1 NGSYNNVRFGTSNYS
16 IVDRNNH
23 PSANRDFHN
32 PRLNK
37 LVTDVVPATV
47 TNAGISQGTYRDL
60 SRFPVFYRVG
70 SGTQVYKK
78 DGKYYELMGAYN
90 FSTGSTVPSPVISDW
105 SFVTNTGS
113 GFFESYAIP
122 GDSGSPLFGWDTKQN
137 KWVLVA
143 VFSGYDTIKG
153 KTNWYVVI
161 PEEQIEYN
169 KKEDTDPSITN
180 VAGDIDWTFDSTKGI
195 GLLKQGDQQWNMHG
209 ILENNLDK
217 GKNLIFSGDDA
228 RIVLKNDV
236 DQGAGALTF
245 NGNYTVS
252 TDDNETWKGGGVIVN
267 SGKTVTWQVNGI
279 TNDNLHKLGEGTL
292 NINST
297 GVNPG
302 GLNVGDGTVILSQK
316 PDDEGHVQA
325 FSRVAIVSGRPT
337 VVLSDA
343 KQVNPDN
350 ISWGYRGGVLD
361 INGNSLTFHKLNAFD
376 DGATITS
383 NGDKATLN
391 LSLSSGDNIYHG
403 NIKNNID
410 VQSTVE
416 KESDAFIIDG
426 GIDINGS
433 FSQYGG
439 SLYFQGHPV
448 PHAFTNAAVANKL
461 KQLGDDSVLTQ
472 PVSFE
477 QPDWETRKFGMK
489 SLVLKDTAF
498 YLGRNASLTTNIIAD
513 NTSVTLGSKDIY
525 IDKNDSNEKKIK
537 IEPKKGLSIA
547 TRNEDKSVFSGSVY
561 LSNKST
567 LNIND
572 FFSGGVDSTDSSVH
586 ILSGNTLF
594 NHLSHFRNSSLNIGD
609 NATLTSTAG
618 FYSDGDVVLGS
629 GSTLSLLS
637 SKDSLLWSSYSA
649 HSWHLNGKDPKLSFG
664 DRTTVYGDIISDY
677 NADIH
682 FGPEYNTSF
691 TDSLRAAYDG
701 NMSAPVSSVS
711 MQNTFWQLRNNSSI
725 HKLKL
730 DNAQL
735 NFEQHEGF
743 SALDVGKLDISN
755 SQVFMTSDG
764 YSSDKL
770 NVKQSLTGGNNTLIV
785 APSTTA
791 TGKSGSPVSLISAP
805 GGTST
810 ELFSL
815 KTATLNIGFSLITP
829 DVSTVSTE
837 DATQWVLNGFHV
849 QKDTKAVN
857 AGRSFMKMA
866 YKSYLTE
873 VNNLNKRMGELR
885 DIKGE
890 AGSWARIMSGT
901 GAADGGFSDN
911 YTHVQVG
918 VDKKHELDGL
928 DLFTGFT
935 VTHTDS
941 SASADAFKGKTK
953 SVGAGLYASAMFD
966 SGAYIDLIGKYVHH
980 DNEYTA
986 TFAGL
991 GTRDYSTHS
1000 WYAGAEAGYRY
1011 HVTEDAWIEPQAE
1024 LVYGAVS
1031 GKQFAWKDQGMSLSM
1046 KGKDFNPLIG
1056 RSGVDVGKSFSGKD
1070 WKVTA
1075 RAGLGYQF
1083 DLLANGETVLRDA
1096 SGEKRIKGEKDS
1108 RMLMSVGL
1116 NAEIRDNVRFG
1127 LEFEKSAFGKYNV
1140 DNAVNANFRYS
1151 F

>member
-1 NGSYNNVRFGTSNYS
+1 
-16 IVDRNNH
+16 
-23 PSANRDFHN
+23 
-32 PRLNK
+32 
-37 LVTDVVPATV
+37 
-47 TNAGISQGTYRDL
+47 
-60 SRFPVFYRVG
+60 
-70 SGTQVYKK
+70 
-78 DGKYYELMGAYN
+78 
-90 FSTGSTVPSPVISDW
+90 
-105 SFVTNTGS
+105 
-113 GFFESYAIP
+113 
-122 GDSGSPLFGWDTKQN
+122 
-137 KWVLVA
+137 
-143 VFSGYDTIKG
+143 
-153 KTNWYVVI
+153 
-161 PEEQIEYN
+161 
-169 KKEDTDPSITN
+169 
-180 VAGDIDWTFDSTKGI
+180 
-195 GLLKQGDQQWNMHG
+195 MH
-209 ILENNLDK
+209 
-217 GKNLIFSGDDA
+217 
-228 RIVLKNDV
+228 
-236 DQGAGALTF
+236 T
-245 NGNYTVS
+245 
-252 TDDNETWKGGGVIVN
+252 
-267 SGKTVTWQVNGI
+267 
-279 TNDNLHKLGEGTL
+279 
-292 NINST
+292 
-297 GVNPG
+297 
-302 GLNVGDGTVILSQK
+302 
-316 PDDEGHVQA
+316 
-325 FSRVAIVSGRPT
+325 
-337 VVLSDA
+337 
-343 KQVNPDN
+343 
-350 ISWGYRGGVLD
+350 
-361 INGNSLTFHKLNAFD
+361 
-376 DGATITS
+376 
-383 NGDKATLN
+383 
-391 LSLSSGDNIYHG
+391 
-403 NIKNNID
+403 
-410 VQSTVE
+410 
-416 KESDAFIIDG
+416 
-426 GIDINGS
+426 
-433 FSQYGG
+433 
-439 SLYFQGHPV
+439 
-448 PHAFTNAAVANKL
+448 
-461 KQLGDDSVLTQ
+461 
-472 PVSFE
+472 
-477 QPDWETRKFGMK
+477 
-489 SLVLKDTAF
+489 
-498 YLGRNASLTTNIIAD
+498 
-513 NTSVTLGSKDIY
+513 
-525 IDKNDSNEKKIK
+525 
-537 IEPKKGLSIA
+537 
-547 TRNEDKSVFSGSVY
+547 
-561 LSNKST
+561 
-567 LNIND
+567 
-572 FFSGGVDSTDSSVH
+572 
-586 ILSGNTLF
+586 
-594 NHLSHFRNSSLNIGD
+594 
-609 NATLTSTAG
+609 
-618 FYSDGDVVLGS
+618 
-629 GSTLSLLS
+629 
-637 SKDSLLWSSYSA
+637 
-649 HSWHLNGKDPKLSFG
+649 
-664 DRTTVYGDIISDY
+664 
-677 NADIH
+677 
-682 FGPEYNTSF
+682 
-691 TDSLRAAYDG
+691 
-701 NMSAPVSSVS
+701 
-711 MQNTFWQLRNNSSI
+711 
-725 HKLKL
+725 LKL
-730 DNAQL
+730 DNTQL
-735 NFEQHEGF
+735 NFKQHKGF

-849 QKDTKAVN
+849 QNDTKAVN
-857 AGRSFMKMA
+857 SGRSFMRVA

-873 VNNLNKRMGELR
+873 VNNLNKRMGDLR
-885 DIKGE
+885 DINSE
-890 AGSWARIMSGT
+890 AGAWARIMSGT
-901 GAADGGFSDN
+901 GSAGGGFSDN